1 MLFSKKGYPKSNP
14 KGCSSLLRQWFQRC
28 LVVHWQLHETLFC
41 LAYVK
46 CPLETHTPKLWESI
60 DKYLQRVSSDICMG
74 SRVASGKNMPQHRKF
89 TNLLVYQFSTPAG
102 IRSMILTLGMVLD
115 GEGEFVWNCHASKI
129 LWFRNVQK
137 LILWPLRL
145 PPRLPP
151 NAASLIFHMFRG
163 TRFWYHMFHHSPC
176 GEGDLLTVDTRTLC
190 SVATV
195 EPSAE
200 RRPHRFDAEARARQH
215 GLGLIFFSRRDL
227 WLVNINLTTF
237 DTSELMRIW
246 SMLSLRSKFLVF
258 RGSWCLWFF
267 APFSLTSNIAGG
279 LTTLLLLIVFEVW

>member
-1 MLFSKKGYPKSNP
+1 MFDAILKKRLPQVQPKSNP
-14 KGCSSLLRQWFQRC
+14 KGCSCSSLLRQWFQRC

-46 CPLETHTPKLWESI
+46 CPLETYTPKLWEGI
-60 DKYLQRVSSDICMG
+60 DKYLQRVSSVICMG

-145 PPRLPP
+145 PH
-151 NAASLIFHMFRG
+151 I
-163 TRFWYHMFHHSPC
+163 
-176 GEGDLLTVDTRTLC
+176 
-190 SVATV
+190 ATKCCI
-195 EPSAE
+195 P
-200 RRPHRFDAEARARQH
+200 D
-215 GLGLIFFSRRDL
+215 FSHVS
-227 WLVNINLTTF
+227 WNP
-237 DTSELMRIW
+237 
-246 SMLSLRSKFLVF
+246 FLVSYVSSF
-258 RGSWCLWFF
+258 PVWWGRSAHCRHQDSLFCRHCGTKRGEAPPQVRCGSEGETTWPWFF
-267 APFSLTSNIAGG
+267 EFCWGEIVWHIRIDENLIHVFSSEQISG
-279 LTTLLLLIVFEVW
+279 V